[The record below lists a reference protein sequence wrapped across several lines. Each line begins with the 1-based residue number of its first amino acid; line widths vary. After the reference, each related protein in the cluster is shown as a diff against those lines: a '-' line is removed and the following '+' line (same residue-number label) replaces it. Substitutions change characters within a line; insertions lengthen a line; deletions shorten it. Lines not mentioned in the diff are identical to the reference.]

1 MSVRALDVD
10 EAVRRGIAA
19 VQYAARTPR
28 VLVYRSDDDLPP
40 GASALTAESGV
51 TVDSSSSMTSGGIWD
66 VVVLPSGTSRLSVEK
81 LRALLEQIHDALA
94 PGGVVVARWPTAFA
108 SDTRRPGPD
117 DSPSHLALAAGDLLA
132 TARVAGFEFTHVQRI
147 HREGAE
153 QTGLR
158 AEDSFPRWIDG
169 VERATIA
176 IDVVLRRP
184 ASSSLHLLR
193 VDEGAKTHRRSSP
206 EGRTFTWID
215 TRDKLST
222 EWGDAKAHSLWTGVY
237 ERWSP
242 EIDGRV
248 VLDLGCHWGYLLR
261 YLGQRFMPLRL
272 IGVDVKP
279 FWERASVYAREGYGR
294 IEFVHSEN
302 GLPGAGLSDDSV
314 DLVLSTGTL
323 RMMAPP
329 VFDETLSEIWRILRP
344 GGEFLLRTRTYM
356 AEVDAG
362 LQRTFAEPYLHV
374 RVGRR
379 LLDARL
385 RALGRDPITEGHWYT
400 ATGYLLA
407 FQRAGFEILD
417 VRRKTIVS
425 HAELQATIASEFAMS
440 EAEARTAVISVRLRK
455 F

>member
-1 MSVRALDVD
+1 M
-10 EAVRRGIAA
+10 
-19 VQYAARTPR
+19 
-28 VLVYRSDDDLPP
+28 
-40 GASALTAESGV
+40 
-51 TVDSSSSMTSGGIWD
+51 
-66 VVVLPSGTSRLSVEK
+66 
-81 LRALLEQIHDALA
+81 
-94 PGGVVVARWPTAFA
+94 
-108 SDTRRPGPD
+108 
-117 DSPSHLALAAGDLLA
+117 
-132 TARVAGFEFTHVQRI
+132 
-147 HREGAE
+147 
-153 QTGLR
+153 
-158 AEDSFPRWIDG
+158 
-169 VERATIA
+169 
-176 IDVVLRRP
+176 
-184 ASSSLHLLR
+184 
-193 VDEGAKTHRRSSP
+193 
-206 EGRTFTWID
+206 
-215 TRDKLST
+215 
-222 EWGDAKAHSLWTGVY
+222 Y

-294 IEFVHSEN
+294 IEFIHSEN
-302 GLPGAGLSDDSV
+302 GLPGAGLSDHSV

-329 VFDETLSEIWRILRP
+329 VFDETLAEIWRILRP

-407 FQRAGFEILD
+407 FRRAGFEILD

-425 HAELQATIASEFAMS
+425 HADLQAAIASEFAMS
-440 EAEARTAVISVRLRK
+440 EAEATTAAISVRLRK
-455 F
+455 P